1 MNLFGRD
8 FGKKKQQKRSLNDAV
23 QALASV
29 DFYDMVASGYVK
41 LADNPE
47 VKIAVD
53 KIADLV
59 SNMTIHLMENTD
71 KGDKR
76 VRNELSRKLDVNP
89 YKYMTRKSWLYKIVS
104 DLLLHGD
111 GNSVVHIGIDKK
123 TTLIEELTPFQMQRV
138 SYVEDK
144 QGYEIEYDNKRYK
157 PGEVV
162 HFVINPDPSY
172 PYKGTGYRVALRDLT
187 NNLQQATKTKNSFMS
202 GKYMPNIIVKVDAM
216 NEELASEAGRDSVR
230 NKYLKSTNAGEPWI
244 IPAELLE
251 VQQVKPL
258 SLTDIA
264 INESVE
270 LDKKTVAGLLGV
282 PAFFLGVGTFNKDE
296 YNNFV
301 NTRIM
306 SIAQIIA
313 QTLTRDLLTSPFWY
327 FKLNPRSLYSYNLT
341 ELVTAGGSMVDRN
354 ALRRNEL
361 RDWVGLDPDD
371 EMMDLI
377 VLENYIPQEKL
388 GDQEKLGG
396 SSNPVKVVDDTK
408 TIDIDMGEDEPI
420 AQVSLNGAQIQS
432 LLSIV
437 QSVVANTLEY
447 EAAITL
453 IINAFPFDEEIAKKI
468 LGNPEKLTVE
478 GGEIL

>member
-1 MNLFGRD
+1 MNLFGR
-8 FGKKKQQKRSLNDAV
+8 KKQQRSLNAAV
-23 QALASV
+23 TALASAN
-29 DFYDMVASGYVK
+29 FYDLETNGYTR
-41 LADNPE
+41 LSDNPE

-111 GNSVVHIGIDKK
+111 GNSIVHIGMDVR
-123 TTLIEELTPFQMQRV
+123 TTLISELTPFQMSGV
-138 SYVEDK
+138 SYTAVKD
-144 QGYEIEYDNKRYK
+144 GYHIEYNNKSYK
-157 PGEVV
+157 PDEVV
-162 HFVINPDPSY
+162 HFVINPDPNF
-172 PYKGTGYRVALRDLT
+172 PYKGTGYRVTLKDIT
-187 NNLQQATKTKNSFMS
+187 KNLQQATKTKNSFMS

-216 NEELASEAGRDSVR
+216 NEELASEPGREAVK

-270 LDKKTVAGLLGV
+270 IDKKTVAGLLGV
-282 PAFFLGVGTFNKDE
+282 PAFFMGVGAFNKDE

-313 QTLTRDLLTSPFWY
+313 QTLTRDLLFSPTLY

-341 ELVTAGGSMVDRN
+341 ELVSAGGSMVQMN
-354 ALRRNEL
+354 AMRRNEL

-371 EMMDLI
+371 EMEELI
-377 VLENYIPQEKL
+377 VLENYVPQEQL
-388 GDQEKLGG
+388 GDQEKLKGG
-396 SSNPVKVVDDTK
+396 DKS
-408 TIDIDMGEDEPI
+408 E
-420 AQVSLNGAQIQS
+420 
-432 LLSIV
+432 
-437 QSVVANTLEY
+437 
-447 EAAITL
+447 
-453 IINAFPFDEEIAKKI
+453 
-468 LGNPEKLTVE
+468 
-478 GGEIL
+478 

>member
-1 MNLFGRD
+1 MNLFGR
-8 FGKKKQQKRSLNDAV
+8 KKQKRSLTSAV
-23 QALASV
+23 EALASV

-89 YKYMTRKSWLYKIVS
+89 YKYMTRKTWLYKIVS

-111 GNSVVHIGIDKK
+111 GNSVVHIGIDKQ
-123 TTLIEELTPFQMQRV
+123 TTFINELTPFQMQRV
-138 SYVEDK
+138 SYVENK
-144 QGYEIEYDNKRYK
+144 QGYEIEYDSKRYK
-157 PGEVV
+157 PGEVI
-162 HFVINPDPSY
+162 HFVINPDPGY
-172 PYKGTGYRVALRDLT
+172 PYKGTGYRVALRDIT
-187 NNLQQATKTKNSFMS
+187 KNLHQATKTKNSFMS

-216 NEELASEAGRDSVR
+216 NEELASEDGREAVR

-306 SIAQIIA
+306 SIAQVIA
-313 QTLTRDLLTSPFWY
+313 QTLTRDLLYSPRMY
-327 FKLNPRSLYSYNLT
+327 FKLNPRSLYSYNIT
-341 ELVTAGGSMVDRN
+341 EMVGAYGEMVKMN
-354 ALRRNEL
+354 AMRRNEL
-361 RDWVGLDPDD
+361 RNEVGLDPDD
-371 EMMDLI
+371 EMEELI
-377 VLENYIPQEKL
+377 VLENFVPAGQLGNQEKL
-388 GDQEKLGG
+388 KGGD
-396 SSNPVKVVDDTK
+396 
-408 TIDIDMGEDEPI
+408 
-420 AQVSLNGAQIQS
+420 
-432 LLSIV
+432 
-437 QSVVANTLEY
+437 
-447 EAAITL
+447 
-453 IINAFPFDEEIAKKI
+453 
-468 LGNPEKLTVE
+468 
-478 GGEIL
+478 